1 MERLT
6 PISRPTAEILLALFK
21 KHSAELNSQ
30 IWTFLG
36 ELEDDEYREAKLL
49 IAYVMVEHFWR
60 GMTPN
65 LVFKRPANET
75 AEEGAKTARAARRA
89 ADLAN
94 VAALRKLGYKPNDE
108 QVELEQIM
116 GTDLTP
122 DLHWF

>member
-60 GMTPN
+60 GMTPI
-65 LVFKRPANET
+65 L
-75 AEEGAKTARAARRA
+75 
-89 ADLAN
+89 
-94 VAALRKLGYKPNDE
+94 KLYPE
-108 QVELEQIM
+108 I
-116 GTDLTP
+116 TP
-122 DLHWF
+122 DEMKGINLG